1 MKRTATIVK
10 WLMAVSGIMQGTM
23 GILFW
28 TGNALDFVNLHM
40 FLGLAI
46 VLMLWLQAA
55 LGLRASAPIWLV
67 GLAFLWGLIVPALG
81 MTQARILPGSLH
93 WIVQVAHLGIGIVA
107 FVLADLLAN
116 RVIASRSRV
125 TIQGTTPI
133 GATQR

>member
-10 WLMAVSGIMQGTM
+10 WLMAVSGIVQGTM

-28 TGNALDFVNLHM
+28 TGNAIDFVNLHM

-46 VLMLWLQAA
+46 VLMLWIQAA
-55 LGLRASAPIWLV
+55 LGLRAGAPIWLV

-107 FVLADLLAN
+107 FVLGDLLAN
-116 RVIASRSRV
+116 RVIASRLRV
-125 TIQGTTPI
+125 IVQDTTPI
-133 GATQR
+133 GAA